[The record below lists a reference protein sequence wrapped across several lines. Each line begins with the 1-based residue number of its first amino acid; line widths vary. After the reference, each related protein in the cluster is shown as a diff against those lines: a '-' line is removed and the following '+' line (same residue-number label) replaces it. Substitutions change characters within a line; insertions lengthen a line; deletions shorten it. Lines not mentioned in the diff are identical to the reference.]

1 MVELS
6 LVERV
11 EALGSGP
18 FHGRA
23 WRHVRPEY
31 PPLSGEGARAVGG
44 RWNPPGS
51 FSTLYLGLDVG
62 VVTAEFYR
70 HLARQGLRAE
80 DALPRVMYQYE
91 VRLSRIVDLRSPES
105 WPDLGLTADR
115 IRGPDQRPCQAVG
128 DAAHYLGIEGLLAP
142 SAAGVGEVLA
152 IFLDRQAP
160 ESGLDV
166 AESETWTAPRKPGGG

>member
-1 MVELS
+1 MVEPS
-6 LVERV
+6 LIEGV
-11 EALGSGP
+11 EALGSRP

-44 RWNPPGS
+44 RWNPPAS
-51 FSTLYLGLDVG
+51 FPTLYLGLDVA

-80 DALPRVMYQYE
+80 DALPRVMYQYD
-91 VRLSRIVDLRSPES
+91 VRLSRVVDLRSPAS
-105 WPDLGLTADR
+105 WRDLGLTADR
-115 IRGPDQRPCQAVG
+115 IRGSDQQRCQAVG
-128 DAAHYLGIEGLLAP
+128 DAVHYLGLEGLLAP
-142 SAAGVGEVLA
+142 SAAGKGEVLV

-160 ESGLDV
+160 ESALHIAD
-166 AESETWTAPRKPGGG
+166 SQTWTAPPEPGIG

>member
-11 EALGSGP
+11 EALGSRP
-18 FHGRA
+18 FSGRA
-23 WRHVRPEY
+23 WRHVRPQY

-51 FSTLYLGLDVG
+51 FPTLYLGLDVG

-70 HLARQGLRAE
+70 HLARLGLRAE
-80 DALPRVMYQYE
+80 DVLPRVMYLYD
-91 VRLSRIVDLRSPES
+91 VRLSRVLDLRSPET
-105 WPDLGLTADR
+105 WTDLGLTADR
-115 IRGPDQRPCQAVG
+115 IRGRDQRHCQAVS
-128 DAAHYLGIEGLLAP
+128 DAAHYLGMEGLIAP
-142 SAAGVGEVLA
+142 SAAGEGEILV

-160 ESGLDV
+160 ESALHVG
-166 AESETWTAPRKPGGG
+166 ESETWTVPPESERS